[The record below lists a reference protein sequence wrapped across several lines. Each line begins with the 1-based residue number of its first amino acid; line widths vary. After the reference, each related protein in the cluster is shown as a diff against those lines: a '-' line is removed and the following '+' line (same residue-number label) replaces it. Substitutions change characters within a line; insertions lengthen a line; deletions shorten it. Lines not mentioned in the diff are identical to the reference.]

1 MRACRRFQNIV
12 RLCAHSGIFP
22 AEPACAG
29 ASLPRRLQHPK
40 NNPNAGWL
48 APDRTVYRC
57 CASEPLDRLPPVPNF
72 FAGAL
77 PL

>member
-12 RLCAHSGIFP
+12 PLCAHSGIFP

-29 ASLPRRLQHPK
+29 ASLPGGLPTPKEQPQCGLACPGPDRLP
-40 NNPNAGWL
+40 WL
-48 APDRTVYRC
+48 A
-57 CASEPLDRLPPVPNF
+57 EPLDRLPPVPNF
-72 FAGAL
+72 FAGAS